1 MDSKEII
8 VAGNNDLAFN
18 IVELLSHRHF
28 VTLVGPEAAEIS
40 RFSVPDNVEIITG
53 QVTEPSILSQSP
65 LTSGGVFIAATDS
78 DERNI
83 LACMTAVALIRMA
96 LNDDEIETSQTLAG
110 LYQAEDLNVICILN
124 RSGSGTLSN
133 FDDNFARELH
143 IHRIIRPAQE
153 LADEIIQIAAIP
165 HAQDVKHIED
175 GIMLLRVAVDK
186 GALISNQALKDAS
199 LPNGVLVVVVAR
211 DDEIILPS
219 GDTVISAGDRVTILG
234 QQRDLLL
241 FARNQLL
248 NPHRIRP
255 ERRATIVGGGEAGRL
270 VALGLLE
277 RGWAVDI
284 LEKSPETIEGLDLP
298 EDIVIRRADG
308 TEMQALEVN
317 DVASS
322 SLLVAVTSSD
332 ETNLLV
338 SLLAQYVGID
348 RIITRADRLSNE
360 RMFERLGVDVVR
372 SARGAAIRRVVREI
386 TGHNE
391 VKAELEHGALQM
403 IEVKVNA
410 DFGVIG
416 LADLHRE
423 TGLTLVVGALSRR
436 DPVTRLKSWVIPNG
450 RTKLEGGD
458 TLYIICDH
466 VTSESALAFFGSAR
480 IGE

>member
-28 VTLVGPEAAEIS
+28 VTLVGPESAEIS
-40 RFSVPDNVEIITG
+40 RFSFPDNVEIISG
-53 QVTEPSILSQSP
+53 QVTEASVLSQTP
-65 LTSGGVFIAATDS
+65 LTNGGVFIAATDS

-124 RSGSGTLSN
+124 RSGKGTLSN

-186 GALISNQALKDAS
+186 GALISNQSLRDAR
-199 LPNGVLVVVVAR
+199 LPSGVLVVVVAR

-248 NPHRIRP
+248 NPRRTRP
-255 ERRATIVGGGEAGRL
+255 EQRATIVGGGEAGRL
-270 VALGLLE
+270 VALGLLN

-284 LEKSPETIEGLDLP
+284 LEKSSDTIEKLDLP
-298 EDIVIRRADG
+298 EDIVVRRADG
-308 TEMQALEVN
+308 TEMQSFEIN

-386 TGHNE
+386 TGHDE

-403 IEVKVNA
+403 IEVKVHSQ
-410 DFGVIG
+410 FGMIG
-416 LADLHRE
+416 LADLQRE
-423 TGLTLVVGALSRR
+423 TGLKMVVGAISRR
-436 DPVTRLKSWVIPNG
+436 DPVTRIKNWVIPNG
-450 RTKLEGGD
+450 KTKIESGD
-458 TLYIICDH
+458 TMYIICDH
-466 VTSESALAFFGSAR
+466 LTSESALGYFGSAR